1 MALAVALSEQQT
13 ALIQAG
19 AAAVPPRWRQRFLAA
34 VADLL
39 TLRPNPT
46 NRDVATAVSAARRAL
61 ALGVSPPS
69 LD

>member
-1 MALAVALSEQQT
+1 MIDPLALTAEQS
-13 ALIQAG
+13 ALIRAG
-19 AAAVPPRWRQRFLAA
+19 ASAVPPRWRQRFLAA

-46 NRDVATAVSAARRAL
+46 NRDVATAVSAARRTL

>member
-1 MALAVALSEQQT
+1 MALSSEQT

-19 AAAVPPRWRQRFLAA
+19 ASAVPPRWRQRFLAA

-46 NRDVATAVSAARRAL
+46 NRDVATAVSAARRTL
-61 ALGVSPPS
+61 ALGISPPS